1 MILKVKNHWRCTM
14 KNGIEIFNYVM
25 NENVYDDILDKYS
38 TDWDLKKVKTK
49 EFGALFELDYLV
61 VIKKDADTKKFIDEL
76 RCKNGNLTITL
87 TNNQY
92 VESN

>member
-1 MILKVKNHWRCTM
+1 MEKPAFVIWEGV
-14 KNGIEIFNYVM
+14 
-25 NENVYDDILDKYS
+25 
-38 TDWDLKKVKTK
+38 
-49 EFGALFELDYLV
+49 FELDYLV